1 MRRADAVARL
11 LKLEGPLKGR
21 GIEHVY
27 LFGSVARDV
36 ATEDSD
42 VDIAFDVRDGVPFD
56 AFDRSTGREHRPRR
70 ASINLR
76 QLRAGSWPGTDQGVL
91 TSLAMRCV
99 ELVVHRALES
109 NEPGTA

>member
-42 VDIAFDVRDGVPFD
+42 VDIAFDVRAGVPFD
-56 AFDRSTGREHRPRR
+56 AFDMGGILMDLKEALGVNIDLVERRSISTNFAREVGP
-70 ASINLR
+70 
-76 QLRAGSWPGTDQGVL
+76 
-91 TSLAMRCV
+91 
-99 ELVVHRALES
+99 ELIRVF
-109 NEPGTA
+109 